1 MSSSTAPVPARPTA
15 IKEPVMPSHVRT
27 RITATAGVLGLVL
40 VTAACSTSTNDHAAP
55 SASSSPTI
63 AAAQAA
69 TLQAGLRTDM
79 RKLWEDH
86 ITWTR
91 LYILAAEAGAP
102 DADATAGRLLQNQT
116 DIGNALKPL
125 YGDAAGAQ
133 LTALLKQHILTAGA
147 LIAAAKAGD
156 TAKVTT
162 TKASWYVNGDQ
173 IAGFLSKANP
183 TSWPAAQMR
192 QMMRDHLDNTLAEA
206 VDHLQG
212 KAAADIADY
221 DKVHVQI
228 LTMADM
234 LTTGIV
240 TQFPQQFS

>member
-1 MSSSTAPVPARPTA
+1 MTTSSDHRIP
-15 IKEPVMPSHVRT
+15 IKESVMTSIVRT
-27 RITATAGVLGLVL
+27 RISASAGVLGLVL
-40 VTAACSTSTNDHAAP
+40 VTAACSTSTNNHAAP
-55 SASSSPTI
+55 TASSSPTV

-69 TLQAGLRTDM
+69 TLHAGLRTDL

-91 LYILAAEAGAP
+91 LYIIAAEAGAP
-102 DADATAGRLLQNQT
+102 DTDATAGRLLQNQT

-147 LIAAAKAGD
+147 LIGAAKAGD
-156 TAKVTT
+156 TAKVTS
-162 TKASWYVNGDQ
+162 TKAQWYANGDQ
-173 IAGFLSKANP
+173 IAAFLTKANP

-212 KAAADIADY
+212 HAAADIADY

-228 LTMADM
+228 LQMADM

>member
-1 MSSSTAPVPARPTA
+1 ML
-15 IKEPVMPSHVRT
+15 
-27 RITATAGVLGLVL
+27 ATA
-40 VTAACSTSTNDHAAP
+40 AYSTSTNDHAAP
-55 SASSSPTI
+55 AASPTI

-69 TLQAGLRTDM
+69 TLQAGLRTDL

-91 LYILAAEAGAP
+91 LYIVAAEGGAP
-102 DADATAGRLLQNQT
+102 DTAATAGRLLQNQT

-133 LTALLKQHILTAGA
+133 LTVRLKQHILTAGA

-173 IAGFLSKANP
+173 IAGFLTKANP